1 MNYIDNRPKTIFC
14 DIDGTLVKHSSPSE
28 YSKKNYKMEVLDGVI
43 EKLID
48 FDRKGYNVVLTTGR
62 KESMRKVTEQQ
73 LSDAGIFY
81 DQLIMGIGGGIRVL
95 INDKKPNGN
104 KTSISFNLERNE
116 GISNLNI

>member
-48 FDRKGYNVVLTTGR
+48 FDREGYNVVLTT
-62 KESMRKVTEQQ
+62 
-73 LSDAGIFY
+73 I
-81 DQLIMGIGGGIRVL
+81 
-95 INDKKPNGN
+95 
-104 KTSISFNLERNE
+104 SIWS
-116 GISNLNI
+116 

>member
-1 MNYIDNRPKTIFC
+1 
-14 DIDGTLVKHSSPSE
+14 
-28 YSKKNYKMEVLDGVI
+28 MEVLDGVI